1 MFIKRLRDV
10 TLSCLGSLS
19 GSKDPVCALK
29 EKTGTML
36 LMSQS
41 CLGEAFMRR
50 TTLRVMVA
58 QKRLHSEYRRGGDKH

>member
-1 MFIKRLRDV
+1 MFIKMSRAV

-29 EKTGTML
+29 EQTGTML

-50 TTLRVMVA
+50 TALRVMFA
-58 QKRLHSEYRRGGDKH
+58 QKRLHSEYRRGG

>member
-1 MFIKRLRDV
+1 MFIKMSKAV
-10 TLSCLGSLS
+10 TLSCLGS

-29 EKTGTML
+29 EQTGTML

-50 TTLRVMVA
+50 TALRVMFA
-58 QKRLHSEYRRGGDKH
+58 QKRLHSECRRGG